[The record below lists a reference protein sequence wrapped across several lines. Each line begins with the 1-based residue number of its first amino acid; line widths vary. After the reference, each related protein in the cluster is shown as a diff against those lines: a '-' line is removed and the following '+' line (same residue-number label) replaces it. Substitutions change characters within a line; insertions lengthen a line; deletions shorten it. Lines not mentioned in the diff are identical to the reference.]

1 MINSKNI
8 KFLGYTLV
16 CLIVLSI
23 SWPGMATSLFN
34 AGSAS
39 LYSDVKARQIGDL
52 VTVIIQEQATASQTA
67 NTSSGKGTSVGIGP
81 YGGSLADLIPF
92 LKTTTNKPLVT
103 ASTSD
108 DFNASGSTS
117 RGGSISAKLT
127 TQVVEIYNNGTLKIE
142 GTQKITINGEEQEI
156 VVSGIVRTRDI
167 SPDNTVLSSLVA
179 NAEIQ
184 YVGIGVVGDK
194 QKPGLLTRLLN
205 WLF

>member
-81 YGGSLADLIPF
+81 YRGSLADLIPF
-92 LKTTTNKPLVT
+92 LKTTNEALFT
-103 ASTSD
+103 AGTSD